1 MVRTSRIIGLACS
14 AAWTTVGAQSAD
26 SGAQPPIDGVESPM
40 DTIVVTGT
48 RIEQTTAEVGST
60 VRVID
65 AADIEAL
72 GFNHALDVLANTP
85 GVTVNQNGSYGGS
98 ATVRIR
104 GASSDQTLV
113 LVDGV
118 AVNDASSPGGG
129 FDFARLD
136 TENIERI
143 EILSGPQSTLWG
155 TDAIGGVVSITT
167 RRPHEGVRGDIFGQ
181 TGSFGTFRGGASV
194 SNAGEA
200 GDFRLAATQLNSDGI
215 SRADEANGNKER
227 DSFDAVTLSARG
239 GLNLPAAARIDAS
252 VLWNDASTEFDS
264 FVFGAQ
270 GNVGDGDE
278 ISETEEHSAHLSL
291 TAPLLDGRLDNL
303 LLVGRSEIDRRNF
316 SDGTPSFD
324 AEGER
329 SLFRYQGTL
338 TIDARNTLAFGAER
352 EKSTANV
359 NSSSLNGLFALYELR
374 PVRSLTLSGG
384 VRSDD
389 HERFGSETTGRFA
402 AAYQATPGLTLRG
415 SWGQGFKAPTIFQT
429 TFFCCGAVAANEAL
443 RPERSDG
450 VDIGAE
456 WRSLSGRGHVG
467 VTLFRQDTED
477 LIDFSFAVG
486 GYENISEVEST
497 GVEVSAG
504 WGLTGAFTL
513 TADYAYIKASE
524 GDGTPLRHLPRH
536 SADLV
541 LGFDPSGPFSS
552 SVLLRYNGSEPID
565 DRSELDAWTRV
576 DINARY
582 DLSHN
587 LELFGRIENMLDAHY
602 QQILGYGTPGRSGF
616 VGARWRY

>member
-1 MVRTSRIIGLACS
+1 MERTSWIIGLVS
-14 AAWTTVGAQSAD
+14 AAVWTTA
-26 SGAQPPIDGVESPM
+26 GAQPADSSAQSPGDGEESPM

-72 GFNHALDVLANTP
+72 GFNHALDVLANAP

-129 FDFARLD
+129 FNFARLD

-167 RRPHEGVRGDIFGQ
+167 RRPDEGLRGAVFGQ
-181 TGSFGTFRGGASV
+181 TGSFGAFRGGASV

-200 GDFRLAATQLNSDGI
+200 GDFRLAATQLNTDGI
-215 SRADEANGNKER
+215 SRADQANGNDEQ
-227 DSFDAVTLSARG
+227 DSFDALTLSARG
-239 GLNLPAAARIDAS
+239 GLNLPAGARIDGS

-278 ISETEEHSAHLSL
+278 INETKERSANLSL

-316 SDGTPSFD
+316 SDGAPSFD
-324 AEGER
+324 AQGER
-329 SLFRYQGTL
+329 TLFRYQGTL
-338 TIDARNTLAFGAER
+338 TIDARNTLAFGTER
-352 EKSTANV
+352 EDSTANV

-374 PVRSLTLSGG
+374 PVRSVTLSGG
-384 VRSDD
+384 IRSDD

-402 AAYQATPGLTLRG
+402 GAYQPTPGLTLRG

-429 TFFCCGAVAANEAL
+429 TFFCCGAAAANEAL

-450 VDIGAE
+450 IDIGAE
-456 WRSLSGRGHVG
+456 WRAVNGRGHVG

-486 GYENISEVEST
+486 GYENISEVESR

-504 WGLTGAFTL
+504 WNVTRTL
-513 TADYAYIKASE
+513 TVAADYAYIDASE
-524 GDGTPLRHLPRH
+524 GDGTPLRRMPRH
-536 SADLV
+536 SGDLL
-541 LGFDPSGPFSS
+541 LGFDPGGPLSG
-552 SVLLRYNGSEPID
+552 SVVLRYNGSEPNND
-565 DRSELDAWTRV
+565 GSDLGDWTRV

-582 DLSHN
+582 DLTDSF
-587 LELFGRIENMLDAHY
+587 EVFGRIENLLDAHY

>member
-1 MVRTSRIIGLACS
+1 MVRTSRIIGLA
-14 AAWTTVGAQSAD
+14 AAAVWANVGAQSAD
-26 SGAQPPIDGVESPM
+26 SDTQSPGDGEESPM

-85 GVTVNQNGSYGGS
+85 GVSVNQNGSYGGS

-104 GASSDQTLV
+104 GASSDHTLV

-129 FDFARLD
+129 FNFARLD

-167 RRPHEGVRGDIFGQ
+167 RQPGEGLRGSVFGQ
-181 TGSFGTFRGGASV
+181 AGSFGAFRGGASV
-194 SNAGEA
+194 SNATEA
-200 GDFRLAATQLNSDGI
+200 GDFRLAATQLDTDGI
-215 SRADEANGNKER
+215 SRADEANGNDEQ
-227 DSFDAVTLSARG
+227 DGFDALTLSARG
-239 GLNLPAAARIDAS
+239 GLNLPADARIDGS
-252 VLWNDASTEFDS
+252 VLWNDASSEFDS

-278 ISETEEHSAHLSL
+278 ISETEERSAHLSL

-316 SDGTPSFD
+316 TGGAPSFD
-324 AEGER
+324 AQGKR
-329 SLFRYQGTL
+329 TLFRYQGTL
-338 TIDARNTLAFGAER
+338 TIDARNTLAFGTER
-352 EKSTANV
+352 EDSIANV

-389 HERFGSETTGRFA
+389 HERFGPETTGRFA

-415 SWGQGFKAPTIFQT
+415 SWGEGFKAPTIFQT
-429 TFFCCGAVAANEAL
+429 TFFCCGAAAANEAL

-456 WRSLSGRGHVG
+456 WAALNGRGHVS
-467 VTLFRQDTED
+467 VTLFRQNTED

-486 GYENISEVEST
+486 GYENISEVESG

-504 WGLTGAFTL
+504 WNLTGTL
-513 TADYAYIKASE
+513 TLSADYAYIKATE
-524 GDGTPLRHLPRH
+524 GDGTPLRRLPTH
-536 SADLV
+536 SGDLV
-541 LGFDPSGPFSS
+541 LGFDPGGALSG

-565 DRSELDAWTRV
+565 DRNELDAWTRV

-582 DLSHN
+582 DLSDKF
-587 LELFGRIENMLDAHY
+587 ELFGRIENVLDAHY

>member
-1 MVRTSRIIGLACS
+1 MVRISWIIGLACAAVCS
-14 AAWTTVGAQSAD
+14 AVGAQAADNGTQSA
-26 SGAQPPIDGVESPM
+26 SVGEANPM
-40 DTIVVTGT
+40 DTVVVTGT

-65 AADIEAL
+65 GADIKAL
-72 GFNHALDVLANTP
+72 GFNHALDVLANAP
-85 GVTVNQNGSYGGS
+85 GVTINQNGSYGGS

-129 FDFARLD
+129 FNFARLD

-143 EILSGPQSTLWG
+143 EVLSGPQSTLWG

-167 RRPHEGVRGDIFGQ
+167 RRPDEGLRGDVFGHA
-181 TGSFGTFRGGASV
+181 GSFGTFRGGASI
-194 SNAGEA
+194 SNGGDA
-200 GDFRLAATQLNSDGI
+200 GDFRLSATQLKTDGI
-215 SRADEANGNKER
+215 SKADEHNGNEEQDR
-227 DSFDAVTLSARG
+227 FDSLTLSAQG
-239 GLNLPAAARIDAS
+239 GLNLPDGARIDGS
-252 VLWNDASTEFDS
+252 VQWNDTSSEFDS

-278 ISETEEHSAHLSL
+278 ISNTTELSAHLSL
-291 TAPLLDGRLDNL
+291 TASLLDGRLDNL

-316 SDGTPSFD
+316 SAGSPSFD
-324 AEGER
+324 AQGER
-329 SLFRYQGTL
+329 SVFRYQGTL
-338 TIDARNTLAFGAER
+338 TIDTRNTLAFGAER
-352 EKSTANV
+352 EESTANV
-359 NSSSLNGLFALYELR
+359 NRSSLNGLFALYELR

-402 AAYQATPGLTLRG
+402 AAYQPTPSLTLRG
-415 SWGQGFKAPTIFQT
+415 SWGQGFKAPTIFQS

-443 RPERSDG
+443 KPERSDG
-450 VDIGAE
+450 VDIGVE
-456 WRSLSGRGHVG
+456 WRLSGGRGHVG
-467 VTLFRQDTED
+467 VTLFAQDTED

-486 GYENISEVEST
+486 GYENISEVESR

-504 WGLTGAFTL
+504 WNLTGTL
-513 TADYAYIKASE
+513 SLSADYAYIKASE
-524 GDGTPLRHLPRH
+524 GDGTALRRLPEH

-541 LGFDPSGPFSS
+541 FGFDPSGPFSG
-552 SVLLRYNGSEPID
+552 SVLLRYNGSEPIS
-565 DRSELDAWTRV
+565 DRSELDAWTRI

-582 DLSHN
+582 DLSDSF
-587 LELFGRIENMLDAHY
+587 ELFGRIENLFDTHY